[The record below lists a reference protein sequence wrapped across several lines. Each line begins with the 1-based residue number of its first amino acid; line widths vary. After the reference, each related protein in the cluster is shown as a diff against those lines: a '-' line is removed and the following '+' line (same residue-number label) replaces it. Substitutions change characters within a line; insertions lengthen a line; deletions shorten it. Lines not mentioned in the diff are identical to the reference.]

1 MSELFWLPN
10 VKDADAPTLNEITSG
25 TVIEAD
31 IEIVMAPHG
40 THDWGKNAITIHSN
54 YHWGTPIKFPT
65 TPETVCFL
73 AGLPMP
79 GHGQFR

>member
-1 MSELFWLPN
+1 MANLYWVNGSQVP
-10 VKDADAPTLNEITSG
+10 DAPTLNEITSG

-31 IEIVMAPHG
+31 IEIVMAPQG
-40 THDWGKNAITIHSN
+40 AHDWGKDAITVYHN

-65 TPETVCFL
+65 TPESVCFL